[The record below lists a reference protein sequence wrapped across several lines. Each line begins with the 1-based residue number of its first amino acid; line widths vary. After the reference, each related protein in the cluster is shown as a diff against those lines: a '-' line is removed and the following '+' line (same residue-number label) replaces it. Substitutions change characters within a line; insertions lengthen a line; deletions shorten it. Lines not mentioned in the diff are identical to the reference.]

1 MILAGQLIRAARAD
15 AGVTQADLA
24 RRLATT
30 QSAIARLESDRS
42 DPGLHRLER
51 VLRATGHQL
60 EVQVV
65 RTPVGV
71 DESLIIEQLRRTP
84 AERVHRFEQ
93 AYALAREV
101 ALAGQRAR
109 GDLA

>member
-1 MILAGQLIRAARAD
+1 MIPAGQLIRAARAD

-42 DPGLHRLER
+42 DPGLRRLER
-51 VLRATGHQL
+51 VLRAAGHQL

-101 ALAGQRAR
+101 ALAGQQAR